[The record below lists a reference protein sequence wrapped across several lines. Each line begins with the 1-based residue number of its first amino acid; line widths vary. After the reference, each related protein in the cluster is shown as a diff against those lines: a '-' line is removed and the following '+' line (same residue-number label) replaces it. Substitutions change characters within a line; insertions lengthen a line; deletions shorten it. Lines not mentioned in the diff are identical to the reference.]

1 MNHSDPLGLYRALG
15 LSPTAT
21 AEEIA
26 AAFRKRSKETH
37 PDTSGRDSAEEFV
50 QVSAAYEVLGDP
62 ARRERYDRSNW
73 EPFKRDPETQKE
85 REQDSEVRGDWGKIR
100 IDPICCD
107 FCGKVTAQ
115 PRYLTFSILIS
126 VVVWA
131 HVERA
136 SGIFCVRCARLK
148 GILYSLITMVTGW
161 WLIPGGPY
169 YTVLTILQNGFE
181 TERMKE
187 DDYRLILH
195 NVDAFQSHG
204 NLKLAYSLAR
214 IASQSRDISI
224 SRQAEMFMKR
234 IDKSYPNYQ
243 AKKLTNVW
251 GNTSFWDLAH
261 VIIAFVLPVSFGLF
275 LFINSTTGAIWDI
288 NDRLYPQIA
297 QTDPAFCK
305 NPPRSGQ
312 AIGPQSRVQRGARIL
327 IRNNSNYD
335 MIVKLRDVKSNHVAV
350 TLFIGF
356 WQEAWAYPV
365 PNGEYIIQYAA
376 GEDFDESCSTY
387 IKFKRINALRDTAYV
402 YSYRVKHEEEIVAS
416 TDKFVIDDIHD
427 SIERESVGRHWKFV
441 TYPTFSAEE
450 FNLP

>member
-1 MNHSDPLGLYRALG
+1 MDHSDPLGLYRALG

-21 AEEIA
+21 ADEIA
-26 AAFRKRSKETH
+26 VAFRKRSKETH
-37 PDTSGRDSAEEFV
+37 PDTSGRESAEEFV

-62 ARRERYDRSNW
+62 ARREKYDRSSW
-73 EPFKRDPETQKE
+73 EPFKRDVEAQKG
-85 REQDSEVRGDWGKIR
+85 REQKSEFHGDWGQIR

-126 VVVWA
+126 LVVWA

-148 GILYSLITMVTGW
+148 GVLYSLITMVTGW

-195 NVDAFQSHG
+195 NVDAFQSRG
-204 NLKLAYSLAR
+204 NLELAYSLAR

-224 SRQAEMFMKR
+224 SRQAEMFIKR
-234 IDKSYPNYQ
+234 IDNSYPGYQ
-243 AKKLTNVW
+243 AQKLANAW
-251 GNTSFWDLAH
+251 GNTSFWDLSH
-261 VIIAFVLPVSFGLF
+261 VIIAFILPISFGLF
-275 LFINSTTGAIWDI
+275 LFINSTTGTSWDI
-288 NDRLYPQIA
+288 NDRLYPRIA

-312 AIGPQSRVQRGARIL
+312 AIGPRPPMQRGARIL
-327 IRNNSNYD
+327 IHNNSRYD
-335 MIVKLRDVKSNHVAV
+335 MIVKLRDVKSNHVAAA
-350 TLFIGF
+350 LFIGV
-356 WQEAWAYPV
+356 WQDAWAYPV
-365 PNGEYIIQYAA
+365 PAGEYMVQYAA
-376 GEDFDESCSTY
+376 GEDFDESCS
-387 IKFKRINALRDTAYV
+387 KFVNFERINALRQNIHV
-402 YSYRVKHEEEIVAS
+402 NSYILKNKEEIFVS
-416 TDKFVIDDIHD
+416 LDKVVIDDIHD
-427 SIERESVGRHWKFV
+427 FVEYHTVGRHLEAIY
-441 TYPTFSAEE
+441 YPTFSAEE